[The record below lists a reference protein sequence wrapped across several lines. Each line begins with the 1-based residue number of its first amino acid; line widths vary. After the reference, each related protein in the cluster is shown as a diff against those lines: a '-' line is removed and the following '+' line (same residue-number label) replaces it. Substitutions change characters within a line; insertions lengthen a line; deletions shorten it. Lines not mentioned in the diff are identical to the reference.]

1 MKLINKKNDLKST
14 IPLMALFVALNLII
28 TVYATYL
35 PLSGYVVIL
44 FLPLIS
50 TIYCLNTKKRYF
62 LIYFLIT
69 MILAICFSVQ
79 DLTTTLLYLLPALFQ
94 GLFFSIFINLN
105 KDGSISYFISVAILF
120 ITKISIIPL
129 IDFIYQV
136 NTINSILTLLN
147 LINVKNITYFVY
159 GALFLICTFE
169 MFIVFIITKNELLKL
184 GYKINL
190 FSDISLICIVISA
203 LSSSLTL
210 IFSNMNFVYGAL
222 FLICTFEMFIVFI
235 ITKNELL
242 KLGYKINLFSDIS
255 IVFIVISAISSSLTL
270 IFSNMN
276 FFQISYTFLAISII
290 SSIIITVQLIK
301 KNVIVFSIYSSVVFL
316 SSWIIFVALLQHL
329 GFYYAFSTLS
339 IFGIC
344 MSLASAI
351 YFIYVHLKMNKD

>member
-14 IPLMALFVALNLII
+14 IPLMALFVALNLIS

-35 PLSGYVVIL
+35 PLSGYIVIL

-62 LIYFLIT
+62 PIYFLIT
-69 MILAICFSVQ
+69 MVLAICFSIQ
-79 DLTTTLLYLLPALFQ
+79 DLTTTLLYLLPALLQ

-147 LINVKNITYFVY
+147 LINVENITYFVY

-190 FSDISLICIVISA
+190 FSNISL
-203 LSSSLTL
+203 
-210 IFSNMNFVYGAL
+210 
-222 FLICTFEMFIVFI
+222 
-235 ITKNELL
+235 
-242 KLGYKINLFSDIS
+242 
-255 IVFIVISAISSSLTL
+255 VFIVISALSSSLTL

-290 SSIIITVQLIK
+290 SSIIITIQLIK
-301 KNVIVFSIYSSVVFL
+301 KKVIIFSIYTSVVFL
-316 SSWIIFVALLQHL
+316 GSWMIFVAFLQRL
-329 GFYYAFSTLS
+329 GFYHAFSTLS

>member
-35 PLSGYVVIL
+35 PLSGYIVIL

-62 LIYFLIT
+62 PIYFLIT
-69 MILAICFSVQ
+69 MVLAICFSIQ
-79 DLTTTLLYLLPALFQ
+79 DLTTTLLYLLPALLQ

-190 FSDISLICIVISA
+190 FSDISLIFIVISA

-210 IFSNMNFVYGAL
+210 IFSNMNL
-222 FLICTFEMFIVFI
+222 
-235 ITKNELL
+235 
-242 KLGYKINLFSDIS
+242 
-255 IVFIVISAISSSLTL
+255 
-270 IFSNMN
+270 
-276 FFQISYTFLAISII
+276 FQISYTFLAISII
-290 SSIIITVQLIK
+290 SSIIITIQLIK
-301 KNVIVFSIYSSVVFL
+301 KKTIVFSIYSSVIFL
-316 SSWIIFVALLQHL
+316 GSWMIFVAFLQRL

-351 YFIYVHLKMNKD
+351 YFIYVHLKMNKDQG

>member
-35 PLSGYVVIL
+35 PLSGYIVIL

-62 LIYFLIT
+62 PIYFLIT
-69 MILAICFSVQ
+69 MVLAICFSIQ
-79 DLTTTLLYLLPALFQ
+79 DLTTTLLYLLPALLQ

-190 FSDISLICIVISA
+190 FSDISLIFIVISA
-203 LSSSLTL
+203 L
-210 IFSNMNFVYGAL
+210 
-222 FLICTFEMFIVFI
+222 
-235 ITKNELL
+235 
-242 KLGYKINLFSDIS
+242 
-255 IVFIVISAISSSLTL
+255 SSSLTL

-290 SSIIITVQLIK
+290 SSIIITIQLIK
-301 KNVIVFSIYSSVVFL
+301 KKTIVFSIYSSVVFL
-316 SSWIIFVALLQHL
+316 GSWMIFVAFLQRL

-351 YFIYVHLKMNKD
+351 YFIYVHLKMNKDQG

>member
-35 PLSGYVVIL
+35 PLSGYIAIL

-62 LIYFLIT
+62 PIYFLIT
-69 MILAICFSVQ
+69 MALAICFSIQ
-79 DLTTTLLYLLPALFQ
+79 DLTTTLLYLLPALLQ

-105 KDGSISYFISVAILF
+105 KDGSISYFISVVILF
-120 ITKISIIPL
+120 VTKISIIPL

-136 NTINSILTLLN
+136 NTIDSILTLLN
-147 LINVKNITYFVY
+147 LINVENITYFVY

-190 FSDISLICIVISA
+190 FSEISFIFIVVSA

-210 IFSNMNFVYGAL
+210 IFSNMNL
-222 FLICTFEMFIVFI
+222 
-235 ITKNELL
+235 
-242 KLGYKINLFSDIS
+242 
-255 IVFIVISAISSSLTL
+255 
-270 IFSNMN
+270 
-276 FFQISYTFLAISII
+276 FQISYTFLAISLI
-290 SSIIITVQLIK
+290 SSIIITIQLIK
-301 KNVIVFSIYSSVVFL
+301 KRVLIFSIFSSMTFIA
-316 SSWIIFVALLQHL
+316 SWMIFVAFLQRL

-344 MSLASAI
+344 MSLAGAI
-351 YFIYVHLKMNKD
+351 YLLYVHLKMNKDSGKKW